1 MRHGATFALVPLCLG
16 IVLSPAL
23 ALAGPWSL
31 PDESRGSRVAP
42 LLLLSRP
49 DVREDI
55 QLSSDQTADV
65 ERAIDDLHRKAA
77 ALKGLTGEDAIAR
90 RKAVDEGQR
99 AWLENHLTP
108 EQVDRLAQIDLRWE
122 GPAALITR
130 KPVAEA
136 LSLSD
141 EQRAALSR
149 AVAECNTRREK
160 GMSAAEAERQHDL
173 RAMSVLSEGQKRRWE
188 DMLGRPLAV
197 RATASADRPSTP
209 R

>member
-23 ALAGPWSL
+23 AGTWSL
-31 PDESRGSRVAP
+31 PDESMGSRVAP

-49 DVREDI
+49 EVREDL
-55 QLSSDQTADV
+55 QLASNQTADV

-77 ALKGLTGEDAIAR
+77 ALRGLTGEDAVAR
-90 RKAVDEGQR
+90 RKAVDEGQK
-99 AWLENHLTP
+99 AWLETHLTP
-108 EQVDRLAQIDLRWE
+108 EQVDRLAQVDLRWE
-122 GPAALITR
+122 GPAALVTR

-149 AVAECNTRREK
+149 AVAECNIRREK
-160 GMSAAEAERQHDL
+160 GMSASEAEHQHNI
-173 RAMSVLSEGQKRRWE
+173 RAMTVLSEGQKLRWE
-188 DMLGRPLAV
+188 SMLGRPLAV
-197 RATASADRPSTP
+197 RATASAAPSTT